1 MHAVNNGNVSSGNVV
16 DHNIG
21 NLNRMET
28 VVDQENVT
36 TSILRKHGSTRTGR
50 KHRTDY
56 VRITTTGVAV
66 SSV

>member
-1 MHAVNNGNVSSGNVV
+1 MHAVNNRNVSSGNVV
-16 DHNIG
+16 DNNVG

-36 TSILRKHGSTRTGR
+36 TSIFGKHGSTRTGR
-50 KHRTDY
+50 KQRADY